1 MSKIEPCSRLSSAEL
16 KTESMLP
23 RCLSWVEEREQ
34 RTEDVQVCSEMLRNV
49 LDHDC
54 HDHLYPLPLSKRP
67 RPPQTE
73 EPRRWLVED
82 GGRAAAS
89 SCSREREEGEMRG
102 EDETRNR

>member
-54 HDHLYPLPLSKRP
+54 HDHLYHCRSDPDHHK
-67 RPPQTE
+67 Q
-73 EPRRWLVED
+73 
-82 GGRAAAS
+82 
-89 SCSREREEGEMRG
+89 
-102 EDETRNR
+102 RNRAVGWWRMVAERRLLVAAEKERKER